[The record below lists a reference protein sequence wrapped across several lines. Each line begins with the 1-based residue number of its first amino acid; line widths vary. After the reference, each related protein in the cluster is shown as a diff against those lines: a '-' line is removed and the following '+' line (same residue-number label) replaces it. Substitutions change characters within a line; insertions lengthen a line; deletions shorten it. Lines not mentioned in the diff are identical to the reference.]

1 MLKKALGVAVLAV
14 SSAASAQAADLSY
27 RSQAQ
32 PYTVNQPPNGYS
44 WAGPYLGANL
54 GYNWGTVS
62 NSGTS
67 PSGISGGIQGG
78 YNWQFGS
85 PWVLGIE
92 ADLQA
97 TGADDTFASWKFSN
111 PWYGTIRGRVGYAIN
126 PNFLVYGTGGFAFG
140 ELKGSAPGFTESRTT
155 GGWTL
160 GAGAEFALNNSWSLK
175 AEYMYVDLSSSN
187 FLVTNLPN
195 GYHFSTVRV
204 GVNYHF

>member
-1 MLKKALGVAVLAV
+1 MLKKALGIAILAV

-32 PYTVNQPPNGYS
+32 PYTVNQPLNGYS

-54 GYNWGTVS
+54 GYNFGDVS

-67 PSGISGGIQGG
+67 PSGVSGGIQGG
-78 YNWQFGS
+78 YNWQFGT

-97 TGADDTFASWKFSN
+97 TGADDTFAAWKFSN
-111 PWYGTIRGRVGYAIN
+111 PWYGTLRGRVGYAIN
-126 PNFLVYGTGGFAFG
+126 PNFLVYGTGGLAFG
-140 ELKGSAPGFTESRTT
+140 QLKGSAPGLSESHTT
-155 GGWTL
+155 AGWTA
-160 GAGAEFALNNSWSLK
+160 GVGAEFALNNNWSLK
-175 AEYMYVDLSSSN
+175 AEYMYVNLDSSN
-187 FLVTNLPN
+187 FLVTGLPN
-195 GYHFSTVRV
+195 GYQFSTVRV